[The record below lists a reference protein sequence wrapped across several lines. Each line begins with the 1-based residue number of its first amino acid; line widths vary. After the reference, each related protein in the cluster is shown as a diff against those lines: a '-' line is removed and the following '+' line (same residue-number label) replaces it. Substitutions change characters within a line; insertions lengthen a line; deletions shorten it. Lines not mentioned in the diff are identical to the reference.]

1 MQTHLMTIASRIRL
15 RAIDPKT
22 LELAV
27 GVNLRSKHD
36 FIMKPELKASA
47 R

>member
-1 MQTHLMTIASRIRL
+1 L
-15 RAIDPKT
+15 RAIDTTTP
-22 LELAV
+22 ELAV

>member
-1 MQTHLMTIASRIRL
+1 
-15 RAIDPKT
+15 
-22 LELAV
+22 LAV